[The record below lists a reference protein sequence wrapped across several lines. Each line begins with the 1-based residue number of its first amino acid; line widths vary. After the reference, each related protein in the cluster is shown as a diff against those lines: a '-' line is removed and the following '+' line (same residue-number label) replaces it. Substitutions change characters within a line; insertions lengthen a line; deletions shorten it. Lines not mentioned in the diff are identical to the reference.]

1 MPTLIR
7 PSEQME
13 KVMTVPPGTKLA
25 RIKDLLPGIGGIV
38 QADKAQD
45 AEHRAMLTVW
55 VQTASSKELEAVIHF
70 LQTTRIPD

>member
-1 MPTLIR
+1 
-7 PSEQME
+7 ME

-25 RIKDLLPGIGGIV
+25 RIKDLLPAIGGVV

-45 AEHRAMLTVW
+45 AERRAMLTVW

>member
-1 MPTLIR
+1 
-7 PSEQME
+7 ME
-13 KVMTVPPGTKLA
+13 KVMTVPLGTKLA
-25 RIKDLLPGIGGIV
+25 RIKDLLPAIGGIV

-55 VQTASSKELEAVIHF
+55 VQTASSKELEAVINF